1 MNIRNIMSLIS
12 LSIMIAIGSCKDDN
26 KKSERA
32 IEDNTSSD
40 GLSRK
45 NTEDPKDSARKAFL
59 AKDSAE
65 AAQPEPSSK

>member
-1 MNIRNIMSLIS
+1 MHLRKIILVATAAL
-12 LSIMIAIGSCKDDN
+12 LSISYSACKNDEK
-26 KKSERA
+26 KKSESI

-65 AAQPEPSSK
+65 AAQPEPR